1 MTQRIASRM
10 YNLHA
15 LAHHKHPR
23 KPVILEGTLH
33 SRRGFNDD
41 VGTEAARIQVRDDD
55 ISPWSCGVMGNIIQ
69 KLLPMSHHLLL
80 KSLYRLADEMPT
92 ATRGAGDLDVPP
104 LQSLSISMRTHA
116 KTWCFS

>member
-23 KPVILEGTLH
+23 KPVILEGALH
-33 SRRGFNDD
+33 CRRGFNDD

-55 ISPWSCGVMGNIIQ
+55 ISP
-69 KLLPMSHHLLL
+69 
-80 KSLYRLADEMPT
+80 
-92 ATRGAGDLDVPP
+92 
-104 LQSLSISMRTHA
+104 
-116 KTWCFS
+116 